1 MVPIPSPPSLNRRQF
16 LTGAATTA
24 AALALPSIIP
34 ARALGA
40 DGHVAPSNRIVM
52 ASIGTGN
59 MGTGDLR
66 DFLTFPEVQVV
77 AVCDVDGARLTRAKG
92 LVDAQ
97 YANQSC
103 AATGDFREVLAR
115 TDLDAV
121 ALALP
126 DHWHAIPAVMAA
138 RAGLDIFGQKPLA
151 RSIREGR
158 AIANAVARRGRVWQT
173 GSQQR
178 SSQEFH
184 RACELVRNGRI
195 GKVLYAEVGLPAGF
209 FRQDVIPPEP
219 VPADLN
225 WERWLGPAQFSPYR
239 RFSLVEPELRCHR
252 HWRWFLEYSCGQ
264 ISDWTGHHLDIAHW
278 GLGLDAT
285 GPVEIKATAEFAKDG
300 LYTTP
305 YNFDIL
311 CKYKNGVT
319 IRLADDTKVANGT
332 TFFGEGGRWIFV
344 NRGKLEAN
352 PPAVLKE
359 WIGPDEIQL
368 YKSTSHKGNFLE
380 CIRTRQPTIAPAETG
395 LRSISVGLLGEI
407 AIMTG
412 RTIHWDPDR
421 EEILGDPGASEL
433 LGRSYREPWSA
444 EFGRIS

>member
-1 MVPIPSPPSLNRRQF
+1 MVENKTIKRRQF
-16 LTGAATTA
+16 LKHAATA
-24 AALALPSIIP
+24 AGALALPSIIP
-34 ARALGA
+34 ASARGA
-40 DGHVAPSNRIVM
+40 DGAIAPSNRIVM

-77 AVCDVDGARLTRAKG
+77 AVCDVDGERLARAKA
-92 LVDAQ
+92 LVDEA
-97 YANQSC
+97 YGASSC
-103 AATGDFREVLAR
+103 KAYGDFRELLAR
-115 TDLDAV
+115 RDLDAV
-121 ALALP
+121 AIALP

-158 AIANAVARRGRVWQT
+158 AIADAVARYGRVWQT

-184 RACELVRNGRI
+184 HACELVRNGRI

-209 FRQDVIPPEP
+209 FRMDVIPPEP

-225 WERWLGPAQFSPYR
+225 WEMWLGPAQFAPYR
-239 RFSLVEPELRCHR
+239 RFSLVQPELRCHR

-278 GLGLDAT
+278 GLGLDTT

-305 YNFDIL
+305 YFFDIQ
-311 CKYKNGVT
+311 CKYRNGVT
-319 IRLADDTKVANGT
+319 IRIADDTKVKNGA
-332 TFFGEGGRWIFV
+332 TFFGEGGRWIHV
-344 NRGKLEAN
+344 NRARLQAN
-352 PPAVLKE
+352 PPEVLKE
-359 WIGPDEIQL
+359 RIGPGEIQL
-368 YKSTSHKGNFLE
+368 YKSNSHKGNFLE
-380 CIRTRQPTIAPAETG
+380 CIRTRQPTIAPAEVG

-412 RTIHWDPDR
+412 RTIRWDPER

-433 LGRSYREPWSA
+433 LGRSYREPWGFA
-444 EFGRIS
+444 C